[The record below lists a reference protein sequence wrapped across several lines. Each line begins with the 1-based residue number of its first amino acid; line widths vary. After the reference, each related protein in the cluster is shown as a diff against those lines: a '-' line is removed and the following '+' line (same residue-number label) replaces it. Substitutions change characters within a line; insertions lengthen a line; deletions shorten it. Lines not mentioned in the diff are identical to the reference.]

1 MRKGTMFQRR
11 SLSVLSVGSTL
22 WHMGEPNTVGQS
34 VLGKCNWRAR
44 ETTIWTGSARCANY
58 LTIKQE
64 LLSFVLIVSP
74 NAHWSGVERNTHKR
88 GRYANAVRRN
98 QRSST
103 IRDTVWNALSSCM
116 ALGECDGHLPQNN
129 SWRKGSHA
137 KSEES

>member
-44 ETTIWTGSARCANY
+44 EATIYTDSARSADY
-58 LTIKQE
+58 LTTSQSR
-64 LLSFVLIVSP
+64 LSFVLIVSS
-74 NAHWSGVERNTHKR
+74 NAHWSGVERNTHWV

-103 IRDTVWNALSSCM
+103 IRDTVRNVPSLCM
-116 ALGECDGHLPQNN
+116 VLGECDGHLPHYN